1 MWHKTFDQRLYS
13 WTDLRSQT
21 KDLPIQ
27 TALIKINN
35 WWAQTPWVPYYL
47 HWDDRENWPDPW
59 QLLDENIFCNLA
71 RGLGIVYT
79 LLLLDRPDFKNLLL
93 FESDS
98 DNLVMV
104 GKEKYILNS
113 TQEIFVN
120 KNPEISRVQ
129 KSISGLELKQKFNL
143 G

>member
-93 FESDS
+93 FESES

>member
-59 QLLDENIFCNLA
+59 QLLDENIF
-71 RGLGIVYT
+71 
-79 LLLLDRPDFKNLLL
+79 
-93 FESDS
+93 
-98 DNLVMV
+98 
-104 GKEKYILNS
+104 
-113 TQEIFVN
+113 
-120 KNPEISRVQ
+120 
-129 KSISGLELKQKFNL
+129 GLEIKQKFNL